1 MRKSFKKVVAVTM
14 AAAMVLGSN
23 VVVFADDATGA
34 DGDGVNT
41 GHLNTNVVE
50 AVLPTTT
57 AVADVFDFTID
68 PEDILSKAD
77 KFTDGTTAAGA
88 SFANEDLVYFKQK
101 TGATKAYDSTSQA
114 VSIQAKNYVA
124 ADVSVSVTVA
134 EAADGKTTIPLVE
147 DEDALDDATEPSL
160 LLTLKVGTKT
170 AAITEDGATVA
181 DTIAAQNAKFD
192 VKRQSDG
199 SYKVEPK
206 TDSGIEWSGKDVQLS
221 GKVKGGDVDSTIAA
235 PNVSLT
241 WTVAAHV
248 DYTDKTAYGNWADGY
263 LWLAKDASTGFSTTG
278 LVVEVSDGGTTYK
291 TLASNKYSVNDAGWI
306 SVTWDNIVAG
316 IGDTPEGNAFV
327 RVTDGTTRYIF
338 ENK

>member
-248 DYTDKTAYGNWADGY
+248 DSYLSGTTLTASNRSLTMSLPEGVSIASVVLTHADGSAPITLTDQY
-263 LWLAKDASTGFSTTG
+263 TATSTAFSIP
-278 LVVEVSDGGTTYK
+278 
-291 TLASNKYSVNDAGWI
+291 A
-306 SVTWDNIVAG
+306 DNITAWLG
-316 IGDTPEGNAFV
+316 LSPA
-327 RVTDGTTRYIF
+327 Y
-338 ENK
+338 NKVVVNFSDETSETITLQ